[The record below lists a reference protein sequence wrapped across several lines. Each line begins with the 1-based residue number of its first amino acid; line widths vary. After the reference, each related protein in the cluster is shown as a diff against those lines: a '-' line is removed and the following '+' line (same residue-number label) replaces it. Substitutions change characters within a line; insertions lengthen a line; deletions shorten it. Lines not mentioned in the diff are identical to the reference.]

1 MKQLT
6 FAIAMLCMGL
16 VACKKNN
23 DTIPDCEVVP
33 NDTLMLTYPCDG
45 QTDFDEE
52 NFSWQFGAV
61 GKQLAGT
68 VEIHVKSAGTSFWTH
83 SSAVWH
89 QMNDAN
95 AQTSITESPIELLSH
110 TTYEWYIVMRN
121 DNEGLYFITP
131 VRTFTTGDTGL
142 DLPAVFQSFAGN
154 FTVQDTFYEKIQV
167 WDTQHTYHYEDVP
180 PASRGTTTL
189 ALALIAGENYSITND
204 EAVTHM
210 HLRIGQDTLPY
221 RVEITSRGEFSWT
234 DGSYHSPMS
243 IIGAVIGDSIVCS
256 LTRRNNMSPVYW
268 SHSYKGKR

>member
-1 MKQLT
+1 MAKP
-6 FAIAMLCMGL
+6 IS
-16 VACKKNN
+16 
-23 DTIPDCEVVP
+23 I
-33 NDTLMLTYPCDG
+33 
-45 QTDFDEE
+45 EE

-61 GKQLAGT
+61 GKQLAGS
-68 VEIHVKSAGTSFWTH
+68 VEIYVKSPGTSYWTQ

-89 QMNDAN
+89 EMNDAN

-110 TTYEWYIVMRN
+110 TTYEWFIVMRN
-121 DNEGLYFITP
+121 DDEGLYFITP

-142 DLPAVFQSFAGN
+142 DLPAVFQSFAGD